1 MSFVQ
6 ETSSLADLVRRYE
19 VCWEVWP
26 QYSLVN
32 GQERRVGFEIELCGT
47 HEAGDHIG
55 RGCAACQRIYNA
67 LLSVAGW
74 ALAKEESSPLYAVGP
89 YAQVL
94 RYSLAH
100 GNRPDIALK
109 LKILQRRRAD
119 QPVDDCQGRCL
130 DEMKEHL
137 AELGADER
145 HWRSP
150 KPLGKTSICHTQLCE
165 DALEKEIAV

>member
-26 QYSLVN
+26 EYSLVN
-32 GQERRVGFEIELCGT
+32 GHERQVGFEIELCGT
-47 HEAGDHIG
+47 HDVGDHVG
-55 RGCAACQRIYNA
+55 RGCTSCHRIYNT

-74 ALAKEESSPLYAVGP
+74 VLTNEDSSSVYAVGP
-89 YAQVL
+89 YAQVV

-109 LKILQRRRAD
+109 LKILQRERAD
-119 QPVDDCQGRCL
+119 QSTDDSQRSCL
-130 DEMKEHL
+130 DEVKEHL
-137 AELGADER
+137 AELGSCER

-150 KPLGKTSICHTQLCE
+150 KPSV
-165 DALEKEIAV
+165 ALSACSTHAK

>member
-26 QYSLVN
+26 EYSLIN

-47 HEAGDHIG
+47 HDLRDHVG
-55 RGCAACQRIYNA
+55 RGCAACQRIYNT
-67 LLSVAGW
+67 LLSVASW
-74 ALAKEESSPLYAVGP
+74 VLANEQGSPLYAVGP

-100 GNRPDIALK
+100 GSRPDIALK
-109 LKILQRRRAD
+109 LKILQRTD
-119 QPVDDCQGRCL
+119 QSLDDSQGYYL

-137 AELGADER
+137 AQLGACQR
-145 HWRSP
+145 HWKSP
-150 KPLGKTSICHTQLCE
+150 KPLV
-165 DALEKEIAV
+165 A